1 MWNEWNGVAI
11 VRGNEIVNTPLPI
24 LRIRLWPSS
33 ETRGR
38 HMLNVVR
45 PYSLWDIWR
54 SEILSIRHVI
64 LGWKLV
70 FSHICFYFLLR
81 LMKKLNFKIWNKK
94 LSWFWSY
101 VVVAWFYYTLLATL
115 LLVLCHSNFS
125 LQ

>member
-101 VVVAWFYYTLLATL
+101 VVVAWFYYILLATL

>member
-45 PYSLWDIWR
+45 PYSLWDMWR